1 MKSHSQNKV
10 YYFDYNATHPPIAEI
25 LKLNLEDYLSEY
37 YNPSGST
44 RYSLRNQ
51 GKIEK
56 VRKQIA
62 ELTTKSESDFVF
74 SSTGTE
80 ANYLLVEALRKNFP
94 QFSAA
99 YVSPFEHSSMYDAL
113 DDKGIQKIVLQTDKS
128 GLIDLADLEHKLKKE
143 ALPVICLYAGN
154 ETGVIQP
161 IEQISSLAKEF
172 KTIVLSDLMQAVGKI
187 PVPFSQLDG
196 FSFSGHKIGGGL
208 GTSVTYISNLGK
220 SVHLFGGGNQE
231 NGHRAGTENVTS
243 ILSLGQA
250 LHYQLDKLEEKN
262 KRLLRYRSRIETSL
276 ENLDCEIIAKN
287 SPRLPNTSFVKLPI
301 SNVDFFLL
309 GLEESGIL
317 ISTGSSCKS
326 RAREASASL
335 LRMGF
340 TEEEALRCVRIST
353 GYYTTEEEVE
363 FLLEKMEFLLKSFS
377 E

>member
-10 YYFDYNATHPPIAEI
+10 YYFDYNATHPPLTEI
-25 LKLNLEDYLSEY
+25 LKSNLDEYLSEY

-62 ELTTKSESDFVF
+62 ELTGKQESDFVF

-80 ANYLLVEALRKNFP
+80 ANYLLIEALKAKYP
-94 QFSAA
+94 KLTSV

-113 DDKGIQKIVLQTDKS
+113 DDNGIQKIIIKTDQS
-128 GLIDLADLEHKLKKE
+128 GLIDLGDLENNLKKE
-143 ALPVICLYAGN
+143 SLPIICLYAGN

-161 IEQISSLAKEF
+161 LDEISVLATRF
-172 KTIVLSDLMQAVGKI
+172 GTIVLSDLMQAVGKI
-187 PVPFSQLDG
+187 PVPFSKLDG
-196 FSFSGHKIGGGL
+196 FSFSGHKLGGGP
-208 GTSVTYISNLGK
+208 GASVTYFSELGK

-231 NGHRAGTENVTS
+231 NGHRAGTENLFS
-243 ILSLGQA
+243 ILSLGQT
-250 LHYQLDKLEEKN
+250 LEFQSEQLEEKN
-262 KRLLRYRSRIETSL
+262 KRLLHYRTTIESRL
-276 ENLDCEIIAKN
+276 EKLGCEIIAKN
-287 SPRLPNTSFVKLPI
+287 SPRLPNTSFIKLPI

-309 GLEESGIL
+309 GLEELGIL
-317 ISTGSSCKS
+317 IATGSSCKS
-326 RAREASASL
+326 RAREASPSL
-335 LRMGF
+335 IQMGY

-353 GYYTTEEEVE
+353 GYYTSENEVE
-363 FLLEKMEFLLKSFS
+363 FLLESMESLIDSFL